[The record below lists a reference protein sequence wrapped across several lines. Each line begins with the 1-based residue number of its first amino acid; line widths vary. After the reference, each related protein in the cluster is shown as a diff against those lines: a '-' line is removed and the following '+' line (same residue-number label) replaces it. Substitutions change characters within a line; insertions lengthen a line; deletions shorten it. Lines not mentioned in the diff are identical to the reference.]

1 MYKYVRNCLM
11 FSLLTVKRR
20 LKRKSVY
27 LMHLMLVSMAPGVRR
42 H

>member
-1 MYKYVRNCLM
+1 MPKYVTNY
-11 FSLLTVKRR
+11 FKLLTVKRR
-20 LKRKSVY
+20 LKRKRVY

>member
-1 MYKYVRNCLM
+1 MSKSKHVIEL

>member
-1 MYKYVRNCLM
+1 MEFTLFNDNK
-11 FSLLTVKRR
+11 LTEKRR